1 MFLIWG
7 VGDQRK
13 EIAFDQ
19 WMDCPNC
26 RQEAQIRIWKLQTS
40 LNIFFIPTFRWNTR
54 YYAQCGSCGKAIQLS
69 DDLGEQIEQEKIRH
83 IDPELFAPAGRPAVL
98 YCPSCGEKLS
108 EAANF
113 CPHCGARLHE

>member
-7 VGDQRK
+7 VGDQRS

-40 LNIFFIPTFRWNTR
+40 LNIFF
-54 YYAQCGSCGKAIQLS
+54 YS
-69 DDLGEQIEQEKIRH
+69 DISLEYPLLCAMRLLRES
-83 IDPELFAPAGRPAVL
+83 DPAER
-98 YCPSCGEKLS
+98 
-108 EAANF
+108 
-113 CPHCGARLHE
+113 